1 MASNRRDG
9 PKPPAE
15 PAVSRGSSSHAK
27 RKQKEP
33 ANWWRP
39 TRTPVYLGEN
49 AQGGTQGGPVE
60 VGERR
65 TKFLL
70 ILNWFV

>member
-15 PAVSRGSSSHAK
+15 PAASRGASSHAK
-27 RKQKEP
+27 QKQKEP
-33 ANWWRP
+33 AKKGRP

-49 AQGGTQGGPVE
+49 AQGGTQGGPVRL
-60 VGERR
+60 GERR
-65 TKFLL
+65 TKFIL